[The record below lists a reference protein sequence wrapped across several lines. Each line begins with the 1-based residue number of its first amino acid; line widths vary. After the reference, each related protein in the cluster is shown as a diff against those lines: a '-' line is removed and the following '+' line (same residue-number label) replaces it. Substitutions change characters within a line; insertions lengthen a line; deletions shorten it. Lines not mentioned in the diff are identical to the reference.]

1 MCVHRF
7 SLRLISLN
15 ITKLRLNGF
24 KSFVDPTEF
33 EILPG
38 LTGVVGPNGCG
49 KSNLLDALRWVMG
62 ENRPTSM
69 RGDGMDDVIFGG
81 TSLRPA
87 RSYAEVNLQIENF
100 DSDILPINTSES
112 TIEIV
117 RRINF
122 ESGSTYRIE
131 GKEILA
137 REVRLL
143 FADYSSGSNSPSLVR
158 QGQIS
163 NLINE
168 NPKSRKRIL
177 EEAAGISGL
186 YHRRH
191 ESELKLN
198 ASENNLER
206 INDILS
212 KLEEQLKALK
222 KQAKQAEDYRLL
234 GEKIRK
240 QESLLLFVRWENK
253 NSEFNNSKHELDNIL
268 KKRTDHE
275 KILRNL
281 IEVKEQK
288 ENLLPK
294 IREQQAADQIAT
306 NQLLSKKTNIDEKHK
321 NALSRVHEL
330 NQRILELENDYT
342 RENELILD
350 AESVLKKSA
359 NEKNSILNNQSD
371 LTNKIKSTKEDL
383 DLSIIDF
390 NKIEKEYEVEANNF
404 AASLAKKNNLETNF
418 EVNNKSLKQVEEK
431 ITKVKDDKSKVS
443 LRKEEIDN
451 ELINIRNELELSEKA
466 IDKKS
471 SMLDKTED
479 EVQTL
484 RADLLNFE
492 EKLSE
497 ERSKLLAIKSE
508 IKTLEEFLSEQEI
521 FEDAIINQ
529 IEISKDFEIVFSV
542 ILNDDLNYPPQSS
555 DRKSGWHYS
564 ENEKQSYSFPEGV
577 KVLADLVKHPLE
589 LNKRLKNVGIVNSKD
604 GYLLHSKL
612 KNGQSLVSMD
622 GDFWRWDGFSTTSAE
637 VNTSNTQKVKN
648 LNRLQN
654 LKVLQKEIE
663 KKVSIQSDHKTNQ
676 ELVFKQKIE
685 ERDNLKKEYIS
696 KEKRLNELK
705 TNLSKLEAEFEINSA
720 QIESLDNNYLN
731 LNEDYNKLIK
741 NIEEIKNL
749 DNQEIDYQEEE
760 KNINLKKKTL
770 EDFRNKNLDR
780 RLVLEDLT
788 SQFNFYKNRLVQL
801 DKELEDWSIRKKR
814 SVDRQDNILSRKN
827 ELELFLETAQLE
839 PEKIENDILNLN
851 KKITEAEKKCS
862 ISTDALVNAEKKLR
876 DALLKEKEAFK
887 IAEDLKEKY
896 VRAEVSIETTKDNLN
911 ELASLLEAETGHS
924 PKDFQDKYI
933 DQLTN
938 KLSID
943 IIEKNLDQLT
953 RKRNFIG
960 PVNLRAE
967 EDEKEINAEYSELLK
982 QKEDLEVAVKKL
994 RNAISNL
1001 NKEGR
1006 EKLLKA
1012 FDEVN
1017 KNFKTL
1023 FNNLFGGGQSNLLLV
1038 ESDDPLEAGLEI
1050 MCQPPGKKLSNLA
1063 LLSGGEQ
1070 TLAAISL
1077 IFAVFMVKPSPIC
1090 VLDEVDAPLDDAN
1103 IVRFC
1108 NLLDNMNS
1116 RTDTR
1121 FIIITHNPI
1130 TMSKMNRLYGVTMA
1144 EKGVSQL
1151 VSVDLDKAEKL
1162 VVA

>member
-1 MCVHRF
+1 MYICF

-122 ESGSTYRIE
+122 ESGSTYRVE

-253 NSEFNNSKHELDNIL
+253 HSEFNNSKNELDNIL

-306 NQLLSKKTNIDEKHK
+306 NQLKSKKTNIDEKHK
-321 NALSRVHEL
+321 NALSRVNEL
-330 NQRILELENDYT
+330 NQRILELENDYI

-350 AESVLKKSA
+350 AESVLKKTA
-359 NEKNSILNNQSD
+359 NEKNSILNTQSD

-418 EVNNKSLKQVEEK
+418 EVNKKSLKQVEEK
-431 ITKVKDDKSKVS
+431 ITKVKDDKSKVN

-484 RADLLNFE
+484 RADLLNSE

-497 ERSKLLAIKSE
+497 ERSKLLVIISE

-577 KVLADLVKHPLE
+577 KVLADLVKHPIE

-622 GDFWRWDGFSTTSAE
+622 GDFWRWDGFSTTSAD
-637 VNTSNTQKVKN
+637 VNTNNTQKVKN

-663 KKVSIQSDHKTNQ
+663 KKVFIQSGHKTDQ
-676 ELVFKQKIE
+676 ELVIKQKIE

-696 KEKRLNELK
+696 KEKRFNELK

-720 QIESLDNNYLN
+720 QIESLDNNYLY

-741 NIEEIKNL
+741 NIAEIKNL
-749 DNQEIDYQEEE
+749 DNQEIDYQVEE

-788 SQFNFYKNRLVQL
+788 SQLNFYKNRLVQL

-876 DALLKEKEAFK
+876 DALFKEKEAFK

-967 EDEKEINAEYSELLK
+967 EDEKEINAEYSELLN

>member
-1 MCVHRF
+1 MYICF

-122 ESGSTYRIE
+122 ESGSTYRVE

-253 NSEFNNSKHELDNIL
+253 HSEFNNSKLELDNIL

-306 NQLLSKKTNIDEKHK
+306 NQLKSKKTNIDEKHK
-321 NALSRVHEL
+321 NALSRVNEL
-330 NQRILELENDYT
+330 NQRISELENDYI

-418 EVNNKSLKQVEEK
+418 EVNKKSLKQVEEK

-443 LRKEEIDN
+443 LRKEEIDK

-484 RADLLNFE
+484 RADLLNSE

-577 KVLADLVKHPLE
+577 KVLADLVKHPIE

-622 GDFWRWDGFSTTSAE
+622 GDFWRWDGFSTTSAD

-663 KKVSIQSDHKTNQ
+663 KKVFIQSGHKTDQ
-676 ELVFKQKIE
+676 ELVIKQKIE

-705 TNLSKLEAEFEINSA
+705 SNLSKLEAEFEINSA

-749 DNQEIDYQEEE
+749 DNQEIDYQVEE

-788 SQFNFYKNRLVQL
+788 SQLNFYKNRLVQL

-876 DALLKEKEAFK
+876 DALFKEKEAFK

-911 ELASLLEAETGHS
+911 ELASILEAETGHS
-924 PKDFQDKYI
+924 PKGFQDKYI

-967 EDEKEINAEYSELLK
+967 EDEKEINAEYSELLN